1 MRWEMDGANSTDPVS
16 QEFTLLELRRVRE
29 LVGRLA
35 GMAGI
40 PARRIGHLVWA
51 VNEFTTNAV
60 VHGGGRG
67 RITISATATGVRV
80 AVTDWGPGLPG
91 PIADV
96 GPTLNAPGGRGLLL
110 ARRLHPEM
118 TVTSSP
124 AGTTVTVHA
133 MR

>member
-1 MRWEMDGANSTDPVS
+1 MTPIVRTRFLKSSRRLNFVACASSLAAWPAWRVS
-16 QEFTLLELRRVRE
+16 RPRGSAISC
-29 LVGRLA
+29 GRS
-35 GMAGI
+35 
-40 PARRIGHLVWA
+40 
-51 VNEFTTNAV
+51 NEFTTNAV

-67 RITISATATGVRV
+67 RITISTTATGVRV

-96 GPTLNAPGGRGLLL
+96 GPTLNAPGGRGLWL
-110 ARRLHPEM
+110 ARRLYPEM

-133 MR
+133 LR